1 VAKKRRPLK
10 IEETENFIVED
21 YKDPPKK
28 QVLRYRS
35 EKLEDGTVL
44 TFAVLRGR
52 GPRGGR
58 TKLVNIKYPKR
69 RKGD

>member
-1 VAKKRRPLK
+1 MAKKRRPIK
-10 IEETENFIVED
+10 IEETENYIVED

-35 EKLEDGTVL
+35 KKLEDGIIL
-44 TFAVLRGR
+44 TFAVMRGK
-52 GPRGGR
+52 GPEGGR

-69 RKGD
+69 ER